1 MNVLSTENTWNTNLD
16 LKSKYRYRY
25 IAWTSHLLTSQ
36 EPSTS
41 KLRRRKGETWMVGSP
56 TQKLFLP
63 LLYLRVHTMSNIIS
77 YCTFHG
83 KQYLLLLIGTP
94 PGFPPEPFPLHL
106 MFLPQTHTPTAR
118 VFFRSEW
125 FLRPTQIF
133 SDFVAQEWRTTKT
146 FSYFLVFLEIESMPG
161 N

>member
-1 MNVLSTENTWNTNLD
+1 MNVFSTENAWNTNRD

-25 IAWTSHLLTSQ
+25 IAWTSHFLTSQ
-36 EPSTS
+36 EPSTRTQ
-41 KLRRRKGETWMVGSP
+41 KEKRRSMNGSP

-63 LLYLRVHTMSNIIS
+63 LLYLHVYTMSNIIS

-106 MFLPQTHTPTAR
+106 MFLPQTHTPTVW

-133 SDFVAQEWRTTKT
+133 SDFVAQEWRTNKT
-146 FSYFLVFLEIESMPG
+146 FSYFLVFLETESMPG